1 MKSTIKRSLGMFNIV
16 PSLDFSQENAFE
28 LDFKN
33 IENTNF
39 KQPTIKIDKNYNPF
53 NHKKIDSV
61 SSTKNNLDVKDN
73 SLFDSDISDNNIS
86 IPFQISNQF
95 IAISYKN
102 GIKIIHQRR
111 AHKRI
116 LFEYYTNSLKKG
128 NGKSQH
134 LLFPKSIELSLKEI
148 NLIGNLKKDLNSLGF
163 IFKLKNQNMEIYA
176 VPTECREE
184 NIKEIIE
191 EILNQA
197 QSDLEI
203 EVNQTKK
210 IAKSLAKSL
219 AISNSKMLKTE
230 EMSSLYN
237 ELLKCKV
244 SNLCPNGKSIIKNFK
259 IDDLKKYF

>member
-1 MKSTIKRSLGMFNIV
+1 
-16 PSLDFSQENAFE
+16 
-28 LDFKN
+28 
-33 IENTNF
+33 
-39 KQPTIKIDKNYNPF
+39 
-53 NHKKIDSV
+53 
-61 SSTKNNLDVKDN
+61 
-73 SLFDSDISDNNIS
+73 
-86 IPFQISNQF
+86 
-95 IAISYKN
+95 
-102 GIKIIHQRR
+102 
-111 AHKRI
+111 
-116 LFEYYTNSLKKG
+116 
-128 NGKSQH
+128 
-134 LLFPKSIELSLKEI
+134 
-148 NLIGNLKKDLNSLGF
+148 
-163 IFKLKNQNMEIYA
+163 MEIYA

-191 EILNQA
+191 DILNQA

-244 SNLCPNGKSIIKNFK
+244 SNLCPNGKSIIKKFK